1 MLTVHTSYQQ
11 KKQKKKKLPLSDAR
25 QLLEINKATLCR
37 YETGKSKLKAD
48 ILLKMAS
55 IYNVSID
62 ELCKEMT
69 S

>member
-1 MLTVHTSYQQ
+1 MLTVHTSLLRYIRR
-11 KKQKKKKLPLSDAR
+11 KKKIPLSDAA
-25 QLLEINKATLCR
+25 QLLGINKATLCR

-48 ILLKMAS
+48 MLLKMAS

>member
-1 MLTVHTSYQQ
+1 MLTVHTSYLRYIRR
-11 KKQKKKKLPLSDAR
+11 KRKIPLSDAA
-25 QLLEINKATLCR
+25 QLLGITLCR

-48 ILLKMAS
+48 MLLKMAS